1 MALHEI
7 EGSLPVIA
15 REQEQELLMDLYHR
29 RSSEL
34 VSITGRRRVGKTFLV
49 DQTFAGKL
57 DFELTGTQN
66 GDRKEQLNNFADSLS
81 RVSGMSR
88 AESTFDTWQ
97 FAFFALRDFL
107 ETIEKKEKLV
117 VFLDELPWLAT
128 HKSGFL
134 SALSYFWNSW
144 ASKRNVMVIICGS
157 AASWM
162 IQKVVRHT
170 GGLHNRI
177 TKRIELQP
185 FNLKET
191 RTYLENRGFSYDNY
205 SIVELYMA
213 FGGIPFYLNE
223 LKPGLSVALNV
234 EAVAMNRSGGLHD
247 EFNRLYPSLFDH
259 ADRHIEVIRALA
271 SHIYGL
277 DRAAIIQKTTL
288 SNGGGLTKILE
299 ELEFSGFI
307 QSYFN
312 FGKKK
317 KNKVYRLIDEYSG
330 FYLRFIEPNRNEGSQ
345 IWESLYDRPAYNTW
359 TGYAFENLGLRHLTQ
374 IKKAIGINGVATASS
389 VYNHKGTKNE
399 QGLQIDLVINRA
411 DRAINLCEFKFYNKE
426 VELSREQ
433 IQKLQLRRQRFREL
447 TGVRGILF
455 NTLITTYGT
464 KKGQGLGGVVD
475 QLVTMEDFFQDN

>member
-1 MALHEI
+1 MTSSDFENA
-7 EGSLPVIA
+7 LPVIA
-15 REQEQELLMDLYHR
+15 REKEQDQLMELYHQ

-81 RVSGMSR
+81 RVSGKNIK
-88 AESTFDTWQ
+88 EVTFDTWQ
-97 FAFFALRDFL
+97 FAFFALRDYL
-107 ETIEKKEKLV
+107 ETIESKKKLV
-117 VFLDELPWLAT
+117 IFLDELPWLAT

-191 RTYLENRGFSYDNY
+191 RTYLESRGFSYDNY

-213 FGGIPFYLNE
+213 FGGIPFYLKE
-223 LKPGLSVALNV
+223 LNPSLSVALNV
-234 EAVAMNRSGGLHD
+234 EAVAMNRSGTLHD
-247 EFNRLYPSLFDH
+247 EFNRLYPALFDH

-271 SHIYGL
+271 GHIYGL
-277 DRAAIIQKTTL
+277 DRTAIVKKTTL

-307 QSYFN
+307 QSYFT

-317 KNKVYRLIDEYSG
+317 KNKIYRLIDEYSG
-330 FYLRFIEPNRNEGSQ
+330 FYLKFIEPNRNEGSQ

-359 TGYAFENLGLRHLTQ
+359 TGYAFENLGLRHLAQ
-374 IKKAIGINGVATASS
+374 IKRALGISGVATASS
-389 VYNHKGTKNE
+389 VYSHKGTKTE

-426 VELSREQ
+426 VELTKEQ
-433 IQKLQLRRQRFREL
+433 MQKLQHRRQRFREL

-455 NTLITTYGT
+455 NTLVTTYGM
-464 KKGQGLGGVVD
+464 KKGQALGGVVD
-475 QLVTMEDFFQDN
+475 QVITIEDLFQEN